1 MFFRSAVLF
10 LFISINHISF
20 AQTIKSPDEFLGFNR
35 GERFTRHHEMVDY
48 FKYVDAQLSN
58 VQVYEYGKTYEDR
71 PLLYTIIASEEN
83 FKKLEEIRKDNLIRA
98 GVLPG
103 TPSSSKVA
111 IVWMSYNVHGNE
123 ASAMEA
129 AITTLYELCTS
140 AKAKEWL
147 KNTVVII
154 DPCINPDGRDRYANF
169 NNAFSNT
176 TPNTNGEAAEH
187 REPWPGG
194 RPNHYW
200 FDLNRDWAWLQQKES
215 AARIP
220 VYNQWL
226 PHVHVD
232 FHEQGYNSPYYFAPA
247 AEPYHPVISKWQR
260 EFQHTIGKNNAKYF
274 DSNGWLYF
282 TKEVFDLYY
291 PSYGDTYPTYSG
303 AIGMTYEQAGSGY
316 AGLSIQTEEGDPLT
330 LEQRIKHHHTTGLST
345 VEITAQHATKVVDE
359 FEKYHKENINNP
371 FGTYKTYVIK
381 GNNNPDKL
389 NRLAK
394 WLQHHDIQ
402 FGLAGNNKPAKG
414 FNYQNQSVGNVTIE
428 SNDIV
433 VNTYQPKSRFITTV
447 FEPQYK
453 VPDSLTY
460 DITAWNL
467 IYAYDLQAYALT
479 ERINPTKKFESIQ
492 PKLQIGEQV
501 YAYLFRYETI
511 EDVRFV
517 AALQKKN
524 IKVRTAARPFT
535 VNGNSFKAGTII
547 ITQTN
552 NQHIGNFDATI
563 KTLAD
568 NYNRSIF
575 STPTG
580 LVDTGK
586 DFGSYD
592 VVYLPAPKVAMLIGD
607 DVESLNAGE
616 VWHFFEQQIDYPITQ
631 IRTTYF
637 KRINL
642 NQYTVLIVPEGYYSL
657 FDEAQLDRLSQWV
670 QTGGKLIVIGDAL
683 NSFMDKKGFS
693 IKQFASEDIEKSIE
707 KTEDEIE
714 KKSGTTP
721 YDATERKELSNY
733 IYGAIY
739 KAKVDNTHPLA
750 YGLSDTYYS
759 LKTSNIRVDHLEDGW
774 NVASLGK
781 DVKPLIGFAGYKS
794 NKKQSNTL
802 TFGVEEKGQGKIIYF
817 VDNPLFRC
825 FWEQGK
831 FVFGNAVFIVR

>member
-1 MFFRSAVLF
+1 
-10 LFISINHISF
+10 
-20 AQTIKSPDEFLGFNR
+20 
-35 GERFTRHHEMVDY
+35 TRHHEMVDY
-48 FKYVDAQLSN
+48 FNYVDAQLSN

-98 GVLPG
+98 GVLQG

-247 AEPYHPVISKWQR
+247 AEPYHQVISKWQR

-345 VEITAQHATKVVDE
+345 VEITSQHANRVVDE

-433 VNTYQPKSRFITTV
+433 INTYQPKSRFITTV

-453 VPDSLTY
+453 V
-460 DITAWNL
+460 
-467 IYAYDLQAYALT
+467 
-479 ERINPTKKFESIQ
+479 
-492 PKLQIGEQV
+492 
-501 YAYLFRYETI
+501 
-511 EDVRFV
+511 
-517 AALQKKN
+517 
-524 IKVRTAARPFT
+524 
-535 VNGNSFKAGTII
+535 
-547 ITQTN
+547 
-552 NQHIGNFDATI
+552 
-563 KTLAD
+563 
-568 NYNRSIF
+568 
-575 STPTG
+575 
-580 LVDTGK
+580 
-586 DFGSYD
+586 
-592 VVYLPAPKVAMLIGD
+592 
-607 DVESLNAGE
+607 
-616 VWHFFEQQIDYPITQ
+616 
-631 IRTTYF
+631 
-637 KRINL
+637 
-642 NQYTVLIVPEGYYSL
+642 
-657 FDEAQLDRLSQWV
+657 
-670 QTGGKLIVIGDAL
+670 
-683 NSFMDKKGFS
+683 
-693 IKQFASEDIEKSIE
+693 
-707 KTEDEIE
+707 
-714 KKSGTTP
+714 
-721 YDATERKELSNY
+721 
-733 IYGAIY
+733 
-739 KAKVDNTHPLA
+739 
-750 YGLSDTYYS
+750 
-759 LKTSNIRVDHLEDGW
+759 
-774 NVASLGK
+774 
-781 DVKPLIGFAGYKS
+781 
-794 NKKQSNTL
+794 
-802 TFGVEEKGQGKIIYF
+802 
-817 VDNPLFRC
+817 
-825 FWEQGK
+825 
-831 FVFGNAVFIVR
+831 